1 MGWLSRRRPPRPDR
15 LPMKILLI
23 VLALISG
30 HAHAA
35 TVPMS
40 APSGVTHA
48 AGGWTTAS
56 NFVGSFSG
64 ASFNN
69 NFSANVAGKAVTMP
83 ASMRIA
89 ANAGQ
94 FAATTMRMS
103 PAGLIGG
110 ALAAWLLSK
119 GLEWIDGQWQTK
131 PISSDPVADK
141 YWYGYGPCQSAA
153 AQCGFEQVYSIWANS
168 QGSGYEV
175 RLSAPW
181 QVFSGYV
188 YTSFEIRYQTGPW
201 SNGGHVTIYYGGS
214 APAPVYQ
221 PATQEDWDR
230 LAASPLPD
238 AAAQQLAEAGKA
250 LPLDDP
256 SWDNPYQ
263 DVPLSDP
270 KTDPVTGE
278 KYRDAARVT
287 PNPDGTS
294 ADVEPYR
301 EPLDDNG
308 DPIPDPQKPGETKK
322 EAELNKDPCETATDR
337 LSCIEKG
344 QADDLDLDTQ
354 NQGSAVSPVSVGG
367 GGSCPPDKVIALHG
381 GTATFSYQP
390 ICQLATMINPLV
402 IAFAWLSAGFI
413 LIGAFRE

>member
-1 MGWLSRRRPPRPDR
+1 
-15 LPMKILLI
+15 MKTLLF
-23 VLALISG
+23 VLALIAG

-40 APSGVTHA
+40 APTGVTHA
-48 AGGWTTAS
+48 SGSWTTAS

-69 NFSANVAGKAVTMP
+69 TFTANVGGKAVTMP
-83 ASMRIA
+83 AAQRMA

-94 FAATTMRMS
+94 FAATAVRMS
-103 PAGLIGG
+103 PAGLLGS
-110 ALAAWLLSK
+110 AVAAWLLTA
-119 GLEWIDGQWQTK
+119 GLEWINGQWQKRDTSDDGAPLSGK
-131 PISSDPVADK
+131 MWYYESPNAGCTVSSPCTWSANLADWTSKYCSNDPANCGGVRVKGAFYQNGAGVYAAPIEYYYPPYSG
-141 YWYGYGPCQSAA
+141 WYPAGTTTFKSVGI
-153 AQCGFEQVYSIWANS
+153 AQPS
-168 QGSGYEV
+168 
-175 RLSAPW
+175 
-181 QVFSGYV
+181 YV
-188 YTSFEIRYQTGPW
+188 
-201 SNGGHVTIYYGGS
+201 
-214 APAPVYQ
+214 
-221 PATQEDWDR
+221 PATEEDFAP
-230 LAASPLPD
+230 LAVNPLPD
-238 AAAQQLAEAGKA
+238 AVANEIANKSA
-250 LPLDDP
+250 LPLQNP
-256 SWDNPYQ
+256 QWDNPYQ

-270 KTDPVTGE
+270 KIDPVTGE

-301 EPLDDNG
+301 EPLDENG
-308 DPIPDPQKPGETKK
+308 DPIPDETKPGETKK
-322 EAELNKDPCETATDR
+322 EAEPNKDPCETATDR

-344 QADDLDLDTQ
+344 QADDLELDSQ
-354 NQGSAVSPVSVGG
+354 NQGGAVSPVSVGG
-367 GGSCPPDKVIALHG
+367 GGSCPADKVIALHG